1 MFSPAWTPRH
11 LSALRVQRKQQV
23 ERVYFLPGLTAVQG
37 EHRAGI
43 GTRVCGPALAWSS
56 FGYLGGNCV
65 SV

>member
-11 LSALRVQRKQQV
+11 LSALRVQRKQHV
-23 ERVYFLPGLTAVQG
+23 ERVYFLPGLIAVQG